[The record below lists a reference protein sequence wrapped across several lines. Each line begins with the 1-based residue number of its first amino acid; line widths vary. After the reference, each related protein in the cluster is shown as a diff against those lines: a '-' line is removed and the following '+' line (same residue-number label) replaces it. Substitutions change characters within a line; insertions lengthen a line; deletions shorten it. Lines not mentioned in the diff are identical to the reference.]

1 MRFPKLS
8 VPKLTTPK
16 MPSGGGKPTF
26 TPRPDINGN
35 KPGGKPT
42 FTPRPDINGNLP
54 GKKPGFNLDGFKPAN
69 PLGGL
74 KPNLPNLSNPLGGL
88 KPNLPN
94 LSNPLGGLGGG
105 LSGLG
110 NGLGGGLS
118 GLGSVLGGG
127 LSAAGGLVGGVA
139 SGAAGL
145 LGAGMNVAG
154 MLPGA
159 LGMLGPAMDPSLAGG
174 VPQDLG
180 AGPVM
185 DPSMMDPSMMDP
197 SMMDPSMMDPRL
209 AGGVPQDLGAGPM
222 MDPSMMDPSMMD
234 PRLAGGVPQDL
245 SAGPMMDPSMLDP
258 RLAGGVPQ
266 ELGAGP
272 EVDPSATQAP
282 AAEEGPHIPSADDK
296 RPAGDN
302 RSAADIVKD
311 SPALAH
317 LGRQK
322 DIKFDQL
329 CKQTGVDPKL
339 DIKDSKQNPDAVY
352 RLAKVLEF
360 IDSSKSASGGERS
373 GKVQVGNGDGNI
385 EGITKGG
392 DARHGTEAGVV
403 KDFAEQGYGSLGSD
417 HQLPTT
423 NDSHVKEDGSNKDNF
438 QWFAGEAG
446 KNLWFLPGV
455 SNVLTGIGNSEGG
468 ALGALK
474 GGLGGMVQTWK
485 GAAEG
490 VIGGLTTGKV
500 NPLSMALGAYTGALQ
515 ETTAA
520 PQAVKDIASMLPF

>member
-1 MRFPKLS
+1 MTRRRKLAS
-8 VPKLTTPK
+8 AT
-16 MPSGGGKPTF
+16 G
-26 TPRPDINGN
+26 PRRDSISQAVSARTGT
-35 KPGGKPT
+35 GT
-42 FTPRPDINGNLP
+42 ASSPRQY
-54 GKKPGFNLDGFKPAN
+54 AWT
-69 PLGGL
+69 
-74 KPNLPNLSNPLGGL
+74 PNLPHLSNPL
-88 KPNLPN
+88 
-94 LSNPLGGLGGG
+94 SGLGGG

-118 GLGSVLGGG
+118 GLGNALGGG

-154 MLPGA
+154 MLPGVM
-159 LGMLGPAMDPSLAGG
+159 GMLGPAMDPSLAGG
-174 VPQDLG
+174 LPQDLG
-180 AGPVM
+180 AGPM
-185 DPSMMDPSMMDP
+185 IDPSMIDPSMMYPG
-197 SMMDPSMMDPRL
+197 L
-209 AGGVPQDLGAGPM
+209 AGGVPQELGAGPM
-222 MDPSMMDPSMMD
+222 MDPSMMDPSMMY
-234 PRLAGGVPQDL
+234 PG
-245 SAGPMMDPSMLDP
+245 
-258 RLAGGVPQ
+258 LAGGVPQ

-272 EVDPSATQAP
+272 MMDPSMMDPSMIDPSMMDPRLAGGEFGAGPVEAP
-282 AAEEGPHIPSADDK
+282 AATEAPAAQEGPHIPSADDK
-296 RPAGDN
+296 RPAGDT
-302 RSAADIVKD
+302 RSASDIVKD

-322 DIKFDQL
+322 DIKFEQL

-360 IDSSKSASGGERS
+360 IDSSKSANGGERS

-385 EGITKGG
+385 EGITKDG

-403 KDFAEQGYGSLGSD
+403 KDFAEQGYSSLGAD

-468 ALGALK
+468 ALGAIK